1 MKANPTT
8 TGRPVQ
14 IYSAEFREGVRH
26 CVPEYNG
33 RGTFHCWSTA
43 HEEYESGAATF
54 TVAVVE
60 MPDGWVR
67 VVAAD
72 LVRFL
77 DSERIQVQDLERQM
91 SALKEEHAA

>member
-77 DSERIQVQDLERQM
+77 DSLTQ
-91 SALKEEHAA
+91 EHTA